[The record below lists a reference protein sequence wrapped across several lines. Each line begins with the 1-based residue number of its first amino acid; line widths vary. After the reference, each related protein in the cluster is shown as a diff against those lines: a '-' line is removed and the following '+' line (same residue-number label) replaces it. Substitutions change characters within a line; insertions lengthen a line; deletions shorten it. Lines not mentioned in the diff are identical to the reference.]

1 MSHGAEDYLIP
12 IVLGVAAQNGISA
25 DEERLSG
32 AISDQMIKIRN
43 TFPNSPFLIISSLA
57 AHEERLAARL
67 AADLLQA
74 GLIVVLPF
82 RIERYKE
89 TFGNDEEAEDFSE
102 LLEQALFSVDIIE
115 RTVVRKGKKKMNT
128 DADEKAGWSHAAAYI
143 AEQTEIL
150 LQVTGDGGSGKFDF
164 PSMIVD
170 YMREGGASRES
181 PLNDVRSGL
190 YNIDKS
196 MIISVDTHTYQPS
209 VELLA
214 PGYGADDGTLENS
227 NGIYEITADRA
238 SHIQRYLMSALY
250 KIHEIYGHQ
259 PGDDTSPKLS
269 SSSFTEIM
277 ERIDCFN
284 RDITEY
290 REVNGD
296 KELSQSWKYLFGNEA
311 ENEIISGNNAIE
323 KLAAIYTASD
333 VLSQHFQ
340 RKTTKTIKWIYI
352 LFFIA
357 VLLYGVID
365 MSYYLVLFYI
375 ALIPAIALLIRKT
388 SMDRIEDR
396 FLDYRALAE
405 GLRVEIFWTLSGVGE
420 KVSSHY
426 LSKYAGLLT
435 WIRKAVKSAELVS
448 SGLKIELSS
457 SDRRKSLEITRK
469 LWIESQL
476 EYFSTKRLPICH
488 KSRKFGGI
496 ASMSF
501 IITLLVAVVFGIY
514 VLAAGESNQTVTTN
528 FEVLLGAIAAV
539 GVTAQAYK
547 NKMAYDEIERR
558 YSMARQT
565 YASARREFESGKMRP
580 EKILTAVGIEAL
592 MENSDWLW
600 IHRSVPLEVPKG

>member
-1 MSHGAEDYLIP
+1 MSYGAQDYLIP
-12 IVLGVAAQNGISA
+12 IVLGVAAQNGIAA

-32 AISDQMIKIRN
+32 AISDQMTKIRN
-43 TFPNSPFLIISSLA
+43 TFPNSPFTIISSLSA
-57 AHEERLAARL
+57 PEERLATRL
-67 AADLLQA
+67 AMDLLNA

-89 TFGNDEEAEDFSE
+89 TFGNDEEVKDFSE
-102 LLEQALFSVDIIE
+102 LLGRALFSVDITE
-115 RTVVRKGKKKMNT
+115 RTAVKKLKKKKNT
-128 DADEKAGWSHAAAYI
+128 GADEQSGWSRAAAYI

-150 LQVTGDGGSGKFDF
+150 LHVTGDGGNGAFDF

-170 YMREGGASRES
+170 YMREGSASRAS
-181 PLNDVRSGL
+181 SLNDAGSGL
-190 YNIDKS
+190 YNVDKS
-196 MIISVDTHTYQPS
+196 MIICLNTHTYQTSIEFAP
-209 VELLA
+209 
-214 PGYGADDGTLENS
+214 PGYEADNGTLENA
-227 NGIYEITADRA
+227 NGMYDITADKFSNIHRC
-238 SHIQRYLMSALY
+238 LGSALY
-250 KIHEIYGHQ
+250 KIYEMYRPQ
-259 PGDDTSPKLS
+259 SEEDRSRKLS
-269 SSSFTEIM
+269 RSSLTEIM

-284 RDITEY
+284 RDIQRY

-296 KELSQSWKYLFGNEA
+296 KELVQSKKYLFGNEV
-311 ENEIISGNNAIE
+311 ENEIISGNSAIV
-323 KLAAIYTASD
+323 KLTALYTASD
-333 VLSQHFQ
+333 VLSQHYQ
-340 RKTTKTIKWIYI
+340 QKTARTIKWIYI
-352 LFFIA
+352 LFFIT
-357 VLLYGVID
+357 VLLYGIID

-405 GLRVEIFWTLSGVGE
+405 GLRVQIFWTLSGVGE

-448 SGLKIELSS
+448 SGFKTADSQ
-457 SDRRKSLEITRK
+457 KSIDLTKK

-476 EYFSTKRLPICH
+476 GYFSSKRLPIFH

-501 IITLLVAVVFGIY
+501 IVTLLVAVVFGIY
-514 VLAAGESNQTVTTN
+514 VLAEGVSNETVTTN
-528 FEVLLGAIAAV
+528 FEILLGAIAAV
-539 GVTAQAYK
+539 GVTAEAYK

-565 YASARREFESGKMRP
+565 YASAKREFELGKMRP
-580 EKILTAVGIEAL
+580 EKILIAVGIEAL